1 MRLFYLTI
9 LSLFIGISVA
19 NAQSENITPIAQ
31 KINTLLQ
38 LNETPTYFAPFEE
51 PDFEVPKHED
61 IVKNAT
67 YFEVNESVLNS
78 ILTNHFGFIEIA
90 IPFKGELLQL
100 QLIPSQYLHLISK

>member
-38 LNETPTYFAPFEE
+38 LNDGMGNFGEQQIITT
-51 PDFEVPKHED
+51 
-61 IVKNAT
+61 NAD
-67 YFEVNESVLNS
+67 YAV
-78 ILTNHFGFIEIA
+78 
-90 IPFKGELLQL
+90 
-100 QLIPSQYLHLISK
+100 